1 MDKRNQEPLTLS
13 NYIWHAC

>member
-1 MDKRNQEPLTLS
+1 MDKRNQEPLILS